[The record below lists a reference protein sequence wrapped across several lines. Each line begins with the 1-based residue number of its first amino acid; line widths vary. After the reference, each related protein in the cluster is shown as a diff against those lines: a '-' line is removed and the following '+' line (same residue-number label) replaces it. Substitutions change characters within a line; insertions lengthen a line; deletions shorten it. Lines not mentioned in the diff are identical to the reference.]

1 MFVRT
6 WELCL
11 LSVLFYFR
19 SLCVVVVVVVVV
31 VVDDDLFC
39 VLDYALLQAT
49 RSYSHNVNIFFKNT
63 NRRMNM
69 LHRDMEYIVR
79 QH

>member
-1 MFVRT
+1 MRT
-6 WELCL
+6 WELCIL
-11 LSVLFYFR
+11 SCSVLFYFR
-19 SLCVVVVVVVVV
+19 SLFVVVVVVD
-31 VVDDDLFC
+31 DDDLFC

-49 RSYSHNVNIFFKNT
+49 RSYSHNFNIFFKNT
-63 NRRMNM
+63 NRHMNI

>member
-1 MFVRT
+1 MFYT
-6 WELCL
+6 
-11 LSVLFYFR
+11 FAYM
-19 SLCVVVVVVVVV
+19 LCVVVVVAVVVV
-31 VVDDDLFC
+31 VVDDDDLFC

-63 NRRMNM
+63 NRRMNI
-69 LHRDMEYIVR
+69 LHRYMEYIVR